1 MMPGGKIL
9 LMCCNGLLVMTG
21 AYQAGGLAAGV
32 LEQRIIEQEAAPLI
46 LPAVATETNTRPQVS
61 ADYTEF
67 AAILD
72 RNIFKAERRP
82 PPPPLK
88 AKEVVVTV
96 SYTHLRAHET

>member
-32 LEQRIIEQEAAPLI
+32 LEQRIIEQEAAPFI
-46 LPAVATETNTRPQVS
+46 LPAVAPETNTKSQVS

-67 AAILD
+67 SIGTTATECGVSATRTI
-72 RNIFKAERRP
+72 AS
-82 PPPPLK
+82 LK
-88 AKEVVVTV
+88 FLV
-96 SYTHLRAHET
+96 

>member
-32 LEQRIIEQEAAPLI
+32 LEQRIIEQEAAPFI
-46 LPAVATETNTRPQVS
+46 LPAVAPETNTKSQVS
-61 ADYTEF
+61 ADCTEF
-67 AAILD
+67 AAILE

-82 PPPPLK
+82 PPPLLPPRKLK
-88 AKEVVVTV
+88 K
-96 SYTHLRAHET
+96 SW